1 MICYDL
7 DNILASEEVLD
18 EQKESNTLLEAI
30 RLLSL
35 NQDLLL
41 RDVIMELKINN
52 SYLSQF
58 LGDKITESDIED

>member
-52 SYLSQF
+52 SYLSQI